1 MAAFRRALE
10 LGADMIE
17 LDVRLTRD
25 GVPVVIHDETLS
37 RTTDGEGS
45 VGETA
50 FSDLRRLSAG
60 AWFDPRFREER
71 VPRLAE
77 VFDLAGTRA
86 AINVEIK
93 AQPGRPEVPPEVPS
107 EARADFDHAARADSE
122 KARADSRH
130 VETAL
135 AAWRVVREAGAT
147 RRALFSSFD
156 PKPLTVL
163 RGEGEDTRL
172 ALLTGPSSLPA
183 LFKDGGPS
191 AARAVLARMERWRG
205 LRLEAA
211 CVHRR
216 LVSAPLVM
224 ELHARGWA
232 VNVYTVD
239 EETAAER
246 LDAMGVDAIFTNDP
260 GRMLRRWPPAG
271 ARLSF

>member
-37 RTTDGEGS
+37 RTTDGEGN
-45 VGETA
+45 VGEIA

-77 VFDLAGTRA
+77 VFELAGTRA

-93 AQPGRPEVPPEVPS
+93 ARP
-107 EARADFDHAARADSE
+107 ARSG
-122 KARADSRH
+122 
-130 VETAL
+130 ETAL

-191 AARAVLARMERWRG
+191 VARAVLDRMEHWRG
-205 LRLEAA
+205 LRPEAA

-216 LVSAPLVM
+216 LVSAPLVA

-239 EETAAER
+239 EEAAAER

-271 ARLSF
+271 AHPPS